1 MTCYGR
7 KPLLD
12 NRYQLLATSSIYT
25 SDDEKLISYVE
36 FLRYDIKLSIIF
48 KIVNDLRSRSRFKN
62 ERITVNIKKL
72 KFPDLSLE
80 AIVEI

>member
-36 FLRYDIKLSIIF
+36 FLRYDIQTIYNF
-48 KIVNDLRSRSRFKN
+48 KIINDFK
-62 ERITVNIKKL
+62 K
-72 KFPDLSLE
+72 
-80 AIVEI
+80 